1 VGVRFEPKVLT
12 KPTVAPGAGPWHPT
26 PARTGCARLSDMQAP
41 TVERD
46 ATTTPRQPTATEAVA
61 AAAAAGA
68 GLVHAAAAGS
78 HGGDTTVMWLF
89 ACTAAA
95 QLAWAAAMAL
105 RPGRATALAG
115 VGLNGAAVLAWVASR
130 TVGLT
135 GPLAGVEPVGTQ
147 DLLAAILGG
156 VALGAAALALRPRRH
171 ENHTGA
177 AHRAVVGLA
186 VGVVVL
192 LAVPGMAAEHSHG
205 SGDDHAHAAGTAAAH
220 DHAGAGS
227 STTGTHDHAAT
238 SSGAGAGAP
247 KAVNVAATT
256 PIVTVDDPRLS
267 PAQRNRARGLLVAS
281 RTALTRFPDEAAI
294 VAAGYRSIGDG
305 RGVGGFEH
313 FVHAGYLRDGR
324 ELDPSAIES
333 IVMQRQADG
342 TKRVASAMYI
352 LEPGKTM
359 ANVPEIAGALTT
371 WHDHQNL
378 CWNDNGR
385 LAGLLVNGVCVP
397 GGTFRPTPPMLHVW
411 VDNPACGP
419 FTGIEGHGGGDCAH
433 SH

>member
-1 VGVRFEPKVLT
+1 
-12 KPTVAPGAGPWHPT
+12 
-26 PARTGCARLSDMQAP
+26 MQAP
-41 TVERD
+41 PVEHD
-46 ATTTPRQPTATEAVA
+46 AAPTPRRPTASEAVA

-78 HGGDTTVMWLF
+78 HGGDPTLMWLF

-95 QLAWAAAMAL
+95 QLAWAAVVVL
-105 RPGRATALAG
+105 RPGRAAALAG
-115 VGLNGAAVLAWVASR
+115 VGLNGAAVLAWALSR

-147 DLLAAILGG
+147 DLLAAVLGG
-156 VALGAAALALRPRRH
+156 VAALAAALARRPRRH
-171 ENHTGA
+171 EPRTGA
-177 AHRAVVGLA
+177 THHAVVGLA

-192 LAVPGMAAEHSHG
+192 LAVPGMAAEHRHG
-205 SGDDHAHAAGTAAAH
+205 NHDDHAHAAGGAAAH
-220 DHAGAGS
+220 DHTSAGTSATGAHDHTTAGSGGTGAG
-227 STTGTHDHAAT
+227 TPT
-238 SSGAGAGAP
+238 
-247 KAVNVAATT
+247 AVNAAATT

-267 PAQRNRARGLLVAS
+267 SAQRRRAHALLVAS
-281 RTALTRFPDEAAI
+281 RTALARFPDEAAI

-305 RGVGGFEH
+305 RGAGGFEH
-313 FVHAGYLRDGR
+313 FVHSEYLRDGR

-359 ANVPEIAGALTT
+359 GNVPEIAGSLTT

-411 VDNPACGP
+411 VDDPACGP
-419 FTGIEGHGGGDCAH
+419 FTGIEGHGGGDCSH

>member
-1 VGVRFEPKVLT
+1 
-12 KPTVAPGAGPWHPT
+12 
-26 PARTGCARLSDMQAP
+26 MQAP
-41 TVERD
+41 PVEHD
-46 ATTTPRQPTATEAVA
+46 ATPTLRRPTATETVA

-78 HGGDTTVMWLF
+78 HGGDTTLMWLF

-95 QLAWAAAMAL
+95 QLAWAAAVVL

-147 DLLAAILGG
+147 DLLAALLGG
-156 VALGAAALALRPRRH
+156 IATLAAALALRPRRP
-171 ENHTGA
+171 EPRTGP
-177 AHRAVVGLA
+177 AHHAVVGLA
-186 VGVVVL
+186 VGVVIL
-192 LAVPGMAAEHSHG
+192 LAVPGMAAEHAHG
-205 SGDDHAHAAGTAAAH
+205 GHDDHAPGAGTAAAH
-220 DHAGAGS
+220 DHTSAGIGA
-227 STTGTHDHAAT
+227 TGAHDHGGGAT
-238 SSGAGAGAP
+238 GAP
-247 KAVNVAATT
+247 KAVDAAATK

-267 PAQRNRARGLLVAS
+267 SAQRRRAGALLVAS

-305 RGVGGFEH
+305 RAVGGFEH
-313 FVHAGYLRDGR
+313 FVHGEYLRDGR
-324 ELDPSAIES
+324 ELDPDAIES

-359 ANVPEIAGALTT
+359 GNVPEIAGSLTT
-371 WHDHQNL
+371 WHDHQDL

-385 LAGLLVNGVCVP
+385 LAGRLVNGVCVP

-411 VDNPACGP
+411 VDDPACGP
-419 FTGIEGHGGGDCAH
+419 FTGIEGHGGGDCSH

>member
-1 VGVRFEPKVLT
+1 
-12 KPTVAPGAGPWHPT
+12 
-26 PARTGCARLSDMQAP
+26 MQAP

-46 ATTTPRQPTATEAVA
+46 ATPTPRRPTATEAVA

-78 HGGDTTVMWLF
+78 HGGDTTLMWLF

-115 VGLNGAAVLAWVASR
+115 VGLNGTAVLAWVASR

-156 VALGAAALALRPRRH
+156 VAVGAAVLALRPHHADR
-171 ENHTGA
+171 TGA

-205 SGDDHAHAAGTAAAH
+205 SGGDHAHAAGTAAAH
-220 DHAGAGS
+220 DHAGAGPGA
-227 STTGTHDHAAT
+227 TDAHDHAAT
-238 SSGAGAGAP
+238 GSGGTGGKGASGGAP
-247 KAVNVAATT
+247 KAVTAAATT
-256 PIVTVDDPRLS
+256 PIVSVDDPRLS
-267 PAQRNRARGLLVAS
+267 SAQRNRARALLVAS

-313 FVHAGYLRDGR
+313 FVHAGYMRDGR

-411 VDNPACGP
+411 VDDPACGP
-419 FTGIEGHGGGDCAH
+419 FTGIEGHGGGDCSH